1 MEAMM
6 VSFAMQ
12 RNLNRAGQALMK
24 HKSQSVSKRPGDAS
38 ARLRDARVARI
49 RQQIDQ
55 AFVALLF
62 HRSYRSLRVSD
73 ITRKAGVGRATFYAH
88 FRSKDELLRSQV
100 SRILMPMLKASPGS
114 PFLLDCRGLFIHVR
128 DAPQLFRSIM
138 GGGEGSGAHIVRGAM
153 EDRLDSLL
161 SHGSAVAGNLPTPL
175 VKRFVISTL
184 LTVIS
189 QGLQP
194 NAADPGEEMQRQFE
208 KLVGSGLSV

>member
-1 MEAMM
+1 
-6 VSFAMQ
+6 MQ

-38 ARLRDARVARI
+38 ARMRDARVART

-100 SRILMPMLKASPGS
+100 GRILMPMLKASPGS

-138 GGGEGSGAHIVRGAM
+138 GGGEGSGAHVVRAAM
-153 EDRLDSLL
+153 ESLL
-161 SHGSAVAGNLPTPL
+161 SNRSAVAGNLPTPL

-194 NAADPGEEMQRQFE
+194 NAVDSGEEMQRQFE
-208 KLVGSGLSV
+208 KLVGSGLSA